1 MQGNGVS
8 LFTTWPSLLLA
19 ASLTRRSYG
28 MAWLGLLALMLLVA
42 AAPGISMYVEHLRA
56 APAPEAG
63 DGETPRHA

>member
-1 MQGNGVS
+1 
-8 LFTTWPSLLLA
+8 
-19 ASLTRRSYG
+19 